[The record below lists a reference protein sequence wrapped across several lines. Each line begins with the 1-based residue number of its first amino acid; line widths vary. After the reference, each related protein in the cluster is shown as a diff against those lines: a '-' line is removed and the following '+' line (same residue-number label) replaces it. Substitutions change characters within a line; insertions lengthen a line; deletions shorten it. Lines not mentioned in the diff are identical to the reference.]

1 VCLECK
7 RRGIVCVVVAN
18 GTPCLGP
25 VVHGGCGALCPA
37 NGRGCYGCFGPS
49 SAANFNSLV
58 ETMTPLDRYPG
69 ETAGLL
75 RSFSS
80 HAPAFRSAAEAAMKL
95 SAEKEAK

>member
-1 VCLECK
+1 
-7 RRGIVCVVVAN
+7 
-18 GTPCLGP
+18 
-25 VVHGGCGALCPA
+25 LCPA